1 MLEVLLLSEIS
12 VMVGDRY
19 KKRAKSRKRDFERE
33 KHEWSDDNSDSDVE
47 EEHFVSQR
55 KMRKASKEE
64 GGEKRVEKKKQTFEN
79 PKCGPNKKKK
89 ARKNFEKVQNEEISK
104 QIEHD
109 EAEQWFTIDLPGGQG
124 QAFLQYSIEDD
135 GKIDLWHT
143 EVRDILTLEFHAL
156 ILPRCLRRHEV
167 QELEVT

>member
-1 MLEVLLLSEIS
+1 MSKILLLSESS

-19 KKRAKSRKRDFERE
+19 RKRAKGRKRDLERE
-33 KHEWSDDNSDSDVE
+33 KHEWSDDDSDVE
-47 EEHFVSQR
+47 EENFVSQR

-64 GGEKRVEKKKQTFEN
+64 GGEKKLGKKKQTFQN
-79 PKCGPNKKKK
+79 LKCAQNKI
-89 ARKNFEKVQNEEISK
+89 RKNAEKIKNEEISK
-104 QIEHD
+104 KIEHD
-109 EAEQWFTIDLPGGQG
+109 ETEQWFTVDLPNSEG

>member
-1 MLEVLLLSEIS
+1 MSKILLLSESS

-19 KKRAKSRKRDFERE
+19 RKRAKGRKRDIERE
-33 KHEWSDDNSDSDVE
+33 KHE
-47 EEHFVSQR
+47 QM
-55 KMRKASKEE
+55 K
-64 GGEKRVEKKKQTFEN
+64 
-79 PKCGPNKKKK
+79 
-89 ARKNFEKVQNEEISK
+89 
-104 QIEHD
+104 IEHD
-109 EAEQWFTIDLPGGQG
+109 ETEQWFTVDLPNSEG

>member
-33 KHEWSDDNSDSDVE
+33 KHEWSDDDSNSDVE

-64 GGEKRVEKKKQTFEN
+64 GGEKKKQTFEN

-89 ARKNFEKVQNEEISK
+89 AKKSDEKVKNEDIPK
-104 QIEHD
+104 HIEHD

-143 EVRDILTLEFHAL
+143 EVRNRVEILCLTLDFHIML
-156 ILPRCLRRHEV
+156 
-167 QELEVT
+167 

>member
-1 MLEVLLLSEIS
+1 
-12 VMVGDRY
+12 MVGDRY
-19 KKRAKSRKRDFERE
+19 RKRAKGRKRDIERE
-33 KHEWSDDNSDSDVE
+33 KHEWSDDDSDVE
-47 EEHFVSQR
+47 EENFVSQR

-64 GGEKRVEKKKQTFEN
+64 GGEKKLGKKKQTFQN
-79 PKCGPNKKKK
+79 LKCAQNKKM
-89 ARKNFEKVQNEEISK
+89 KNAEKIKNEEISK
-104 QIEHD
+104 KIEHD
-109 EAEQWFTIDLPGGQG
+109 ETEQWFTVDLPNSEG